1 MEIITK
7 KIDTDQIWSRV
18 GNVSCCTEYVYYA
31 KIKRKYLN
39 YINDNIENLSEDF
52 VNCALFSDSK
62 TLNERRIH
70 YIVKSVD
77 KFDVHDLKKLLD
89 EDYSTIDF
97 LNKVYAIRERN
108 TNLLTKRNGDK
119 SQTE

>member
-1 MEIITK
+1 VDELWTR
-7 KIDTDQIWSRV
+7 T

-52 VNCALFSDSK
+52 VNSKLFSDSK

-89 EDYSTIDF
+89 EDYSIIDF

-108 TNLLTKRNGDK
+108 TNLLIKRNGDK
-119 SQTE
+119 SQTK

>member
-39 YINDNIENLSEDF
+39 YINDNVEKLSEGYIGNKF
-52 VNCALFSDSK
+52 FSDSK
-62 TLNERRIH
+62 SFNARRIH
-70 YIVKSVD
+70 YIVKYID
-77 KFDVHDLKKLLD
+77 KFDVYDLQELLS

-97 LNKVYAIRERN
+97 LKKTDEIR
-108 TNLLTKRNGDK
+108 KRNINI
-119 SQTE
+119 STEE